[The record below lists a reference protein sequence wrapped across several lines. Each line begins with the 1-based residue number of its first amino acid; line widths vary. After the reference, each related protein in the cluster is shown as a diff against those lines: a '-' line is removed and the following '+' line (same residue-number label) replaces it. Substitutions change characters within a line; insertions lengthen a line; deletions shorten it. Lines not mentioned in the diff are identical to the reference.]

1 MNIDAS
7 SLSLVLALG
16 AAAGAGV
23 ADYAAAHASRRLP
36 AIRIAAWIQ
45 LVGFTVVAI
54 ALAHGDAQGM
64 GLRDGVVAAVSGLS
78 IAVGIA
84 ALYRALAVG
93 PISVTA
99 PTAAVVGAAL
109 PVLVSIGHG
118 DVLEGTQYLGLVLGL
133 AGVVLFASGPREN
146 MRGARWQGL
155 SLAILAGAGIGG
167 FTIGLESMDPEAGFW
182 PLAIV
187 RATASACLWAV
198 ALRGPGSGRAA
209 SGLDWRLVG
218 AGLLDGAAMVSFVAA
233 LQVGNMAVVAV
244 IASLYPAFTVALA
257 TAIDHERLRRPHA
270 VGLLLAAIA
279 VVLVSGTG

>member
-1 MNIDAS
+1 MDAS

-23 ADYAAAHASRRLP
+23 ADYVAAHASRRLP

-45 LVGFTVVAI
+45 LVGFAVVAI

-93 PISVTA
+93 PIGVTA

-109 PVLVSIGHG
+109 PVLVSIGYG
-118 DVLEGTQYLGLVLGL
+118 DILRGTQYLGLTLGL
-133 AGVVLFASGPREN
+133 AGIALFASRPMEGT
-146 MRGARWQGL
+146 RGTHWQGL
-155 SLAILAGAGIGG
+155 SLAILAGTGIGV
-167 FTIGLESMDPEAGFW
+167 FTVGLESMDPEAGFR

-187 RATASACLWAV
+187 RATAAVCLWTV
-198 ALRGPGSGRAA
+198 VLRGPGSGRAA

-233 LQVGNMAVVAV
+233 LQSGNMAVVAV
-244 IASLYPAFTVALA
+244 IAALYPAFTVALA
-257 TAIDHERLRRPHA
+257 TAIDHERLRRPHVA
-270 VGLLLAAIA
+270 GLILAAMA
-279 VVLVSGTG
+279 VILVSGVG